1 LIGVYAGTSV
11 RLTGTFRNISG
22 TLTSPTTVTLTIQP
36 PDGAADLTYTP
47 TLSSTGI
54 YYYDLDTTSK
64 VEGLYRYRFGGVGVL
79 IAASEDV
86 FEVLPSRVV

>member
-36 PDGAADLTYTP
+36 PDGAADLTP
-47 TLSSTGI
+47 SPSLSSTGV
-54 YYYDLDTTSK
+54 YTYDLDTTGK
-64 VEGLYRYRFGGVGVL
+64 AAGLYRYRFDGVGVL
-79 IAASEDV
+79 VAASEDV
-86 FEVLPSRVV
+86 FEVVPSRVV